1 MLEAVDEGTC
11 ARGSGSGSGS
21 GSGRLDV
28 CVLCRSDLMTK
39 VSFMRLGYY
48 STRFK
53 PEANEW
59 NLASRPCGRATLLCM
74 KDSHMDQHSTINVY
88 LIRTDGLDERAGFRD
103 AGYRQQ
109 L

>member
-11 ARGSGSGSGS
+11 TRGSGS

-48 STRFK
+48 SARSK
-53 PEANEW
+53 PEANE
-59 NLASRPCGRATLLCM
+59 
-74 KDSHMDQHSTINVY
+74 
-88 LIRTDGLDERAGFRD
+88 
-103 AGYRQQ
+103 
-109 L
+109 